1 MKKCLFFLFIL
12 FSFNS
17 FAQFSISGKVTDD
30 KTKAADGASVLL
42 HKKADSSLIKSSITN
57 KAGGYF
63 FENIEA
69 GEYYIQISLV
79 SHATATVNITLLDKD
94 IQVAEQKL
102 KGQGGMLSAV
112 TVIAKKPFLEQRAD
126 KLVVNVENSATAA
139 GGTALEV
146 LQKVP
151 GILVRSEGI
160 SIAGKSSVA
169 IYIDGRPSQYNDV
182 MQLLRDMPSS
192 NIEKIEVIANPGAK
206 YDAAGGSII
215 NVVLKKN
222 ANLGTNGN
230 IQLATGIGLYDQR
243 RDTVDRTFWRLVP
256 SFSVNHRKG
265 KINVYGGYSN
275 FNRTDFEY
283 NIFVRNIDTSV
294 FTQTNYSPNY
304 YHGHNYRAGI
314 DFYADK
320 KNTFGFLYR
329 GFYRTGGGD
338 ATNSTDQTKKNS
350 GNLLSNFQTATTRRF
365 TNVSN
370 AVSFNWKHSFDS
382 TGKEL
387 NVDLDYSNFMLN
399 SSSAITNSVK
409 NGATTK
415 NNQVVKNP
423 VNFGVLKIDY
433 VHPFNEKTKIEAG
446 LKSTIATIDNKL
458 SFDRPIASTI
468 DKQNDFKYTENI
480 NAAYINIKRNS
491 GKWDM
496 TAGLR
501 TEQTVA
507 KGKDGSKT
515 LLNRNYWQ
523 LFPSVFISRKIT
535 NKISIVGQYA
545 RRVNRPGFQQQNPF
559 VFLLDSLTY
568 TRGNPLIRPEIA
580 NQTELSVTYENQP
593 FFTASYNT
601 TKDVIF
607 ENAPQQ
613 DGNITY
619 AQPENLA
626 SARNINLQLNLP
638 IPLGKKFD
646 GFVANIFSFNE
657 YNAKYLD
664 LVYKTKRWNYTLYS
678 QLSYKP
684 IPTLTIEA
692 SGFYST
698 KQLSEFIVLKPFG
711 SLNFGVSKTFWEKKG
726 RLSLNVNDVF
736 YSQKI
741 PGEIVYSYID
751 VRFYQ
756 RFESR
761 NLRLTFSYSFGNQK
775 LKASRERK
783 SASDAESN
791 RVKTN

>member
-1 MKKCLFFLFIL
+1 MKKCLFFVFVF
-12 FSFNS
+12 FSLNS

-30 KTKAADGASVLL
+30 KNKIADGASVLL
-42 HKKADSSLIKSSITN
+42 YKKTDSSLLKSSLTN
-57 KAGGYF
+57 KLGEYN
-63 FENIEA
+63 FEKIEA

-79 SHATATVNITLLDKD
+79 SHATATVNIIVNDKD
-94 IQVAEQKL
+94 VQVPEQKL

-112 TVIAKKPFLEQRAD
+112 TVTAKKPFLEQRAD

-230 IQLATGIGLYDQR
+230 VQLVTGIGLYNER

-265 KINVYGGYSN
+265 KINLYGGYSN
-275 FNRTDFEY
+275 FNRTDFDY

-294 FTQTNYSPNY
+294 FTQINYSPNY

-329 GFYRTGGGD
+329 GFYRTGGSD
-338 ATNSTDQTKKNS
+338 ASNNTDQTKRSTKD
-350 GNLLSNFQTATTRRF
+350 LLSNFQTLTNRRF
-365 TNVSN
+365 TNLSN
-370 AVSFNWKHSFDS
+370 AVNFNWKHSFDS
-382 TGKEL
+382 TGREL
-387 NVDLDYSNFMLN
+387 NVDLDYSNFVLN

-415 NNQVVKNP
+415 NNQVIKNP

-433 VHPFNEKTKIEAG
+433 VHPFNEKTKMEAG
-446 LKSTIATIDNKL
+446 LKNTIATIDNKL
-458 SFDRPIASTI
+458 SFDRPIAATI
-468 DKQNDFKYTENI
+468 DRQNDFKYTENI

-523 LFPSVFISRKIT
+523 LFPSVFVSRKIT

-545 RRVNRPGFQQQNPF
+545 RRVNRPSFQQQNPF

-580 NQTELSVTYENQP
+580 NQTELSVTYESQP

-626 SARNINLQLNLP
+626 SAKNINLQLNLP

-698 KQLSEFIVLKPFG
+698 KQLNEFIVLKPFG

-751 VRFYQ
+751 IRFYQ
-756 RFESR
+756 RFETR

-783 SASDAESN
+783 TASDTENN

>member
-1 MKKCLFFLFIL
+1 MRKCLLFVFTFI
-12 FSFNS
+12 SFNA
-17 FAQFSISGKVTDD
+17 FAQFTVTGKISDD
-30 KTKAADGASVLL
+30 KNKPAEGASVLIY
-42 HKKADSSLIKSSITN
+42 KKADSALVKSSLTS
-57 KAGGYF
+57 K
-63 FENIEA
+63 A
-69 GEYYIQISLV
+69 GEYVFEKIESGEYFIQISLV
-79 SHATATVNITLLDKD
+79 SHASITVNVSVLDKD
-94 IQVAEQKL
+94 VKVAEQKL
-102 KGQGGMLSAV
+102 KGDGGMLTGV
-112 TVIAKKPFLEQRAD
+112 TVTAKKPFLEQRAD

-230 IQLATGIGLYDQR
+230 VQLATGIGLYSQKK
-243 RDTVDRTFWRLVP
+243 DTVDRNFWRLVP
-256 SFSVNHRKG
+256 SFSINHRKG
-265 KINVYGGYSN
+265 KINLYGSYSN

-314 DFYADK
+314 DFYVDK

-338 ATNSTDQTKKNS
+338 ATNSTDQTKKGT
-350 GNLLSNFQTATTRRF
+350 GNLLSNFQTATKRRF
-365 TNVSN
+365 TNISN
-370 AVSFNWKHSFDS
+370 AVNFNWKHSFDS

-387 NVDLDYSNFMLN
+387 NVDLDYSNFALN
-399 SSSAITNSVK
+399 SSGAITNTVR
-409 NGATTK
+409 NGTATK

-423 VNFGVLKIDY
+423 VNFAVLKIDY

-446 LKSTIATIDNKL
+446 LKNTFATINNKL
-458 SFDRPIASTI
+458 TFDRPIATTV
-468 DKQNDFKYTENI
+468 DRQNDFKYTENI
-480 NAAYINIKRNS
+480 NAAYVNIKRNS

-501 TEQTVA
+501 AEQTVA
-507 KGKDGSKT
+507 KGKDGSKV
-515 LLNRNYWQ
+515 LLDRNYWQ
-523 LFPSVFISRKIT
+523 LFPSVFVSRKIT
-535 NKISIVGQYA
+535 EKISIVGQYA
-545 RRVNRPGFQQQNPF
+545 RRVNRPSFQQQNPF

-580 NQTELSVTYENQP
+580 NQTELSVTYESQP

-626 SARNINLQLNLP
+626 SAKNINLQVNLP
-638 IPLGKKFD
+638 IPLGKKFE

-698 KQLSEFIVLKPFG
+698 KQLNEFIVLKPFG
-711 SLNFGVSKTFWEKKG
+711 SLNFGISKTFWEKKG

-751 VRFYQ
+751 IRFYQ

-783 SASDAESN
+783 SASDAENN

>member
-1 MKKCLFFLFIL
+1 MKKWIFIPIL
-12 FSFNS
+12 VFSFHAY
-17 FAQFSISGKVTDD
+17 AQVSVSGRILDD
-30 KTKAADGASVLL
+30 KNKGADGASVLL
-42 HKKADSSLIKSSITN
+42 YKTADSSLQKSSLVN
-57 KAGGYF
+57 KK
-63 FENIEA
+63 
-69 GEYYIQISLV
+69 GEYSFDGVGAGNYYLQISLISHLPLSV
-79 SHATATVNITLLDKD
+79 SIGVQDKD
-94 IQVAEQKL
+94 LQVSDQKL
-102 KGQGGMLSAV
+102 VRAGGMLNTV
-112 TVIAKKPFLEQRAD
+112 TVTAKKPFLEQRAD

-139 GGTALEV
+139 GGTALEI

-151 GILVRSEGI
+151 GILVRNEGI

-169 IYIDGRPSQYNDV
+169 IYIDGRPSQYTDV

-230 IQLATGIGLYDQR
+230 IQLSTGIGLYSQR

-256 SFSVNHRKG
+256 SFSINHRKG
-265 KINVYGGYSN
+265 KINVYGSYSN
-275 FNRTDFEY
+275 FNRTEFDY
-283 NIFVRNIDTSV
+283 NIFVRRIDTSI

-304 YHGHNYRAGI
+304 SHGHNYRAGI

-320 KNTFGFLYR
+320 RNTIGFLYR
-329 GFYRTGGGD
+329 GFYRTGGSD
-338 ATNSTDQTKKNS
+338 ASNITDQTKLS
-350 GNLLSNFQTATTRRF
+350 TGGLLSNFQTTTNRTYR
-365 TNVSN
+365 NVSN
-370 AVSFNWKHSFDS
+370 AVNFNWKHSFDT

-387 NVDLDYSNFMLN
+387 NVDVDYSNFMLY
-399 SSSAITNSVK
+399 SSSAITNSIK
-409 NGATTK
+409 NGTTTK
-415 NNQVVKNP
+415 NNQTVKNP
-423 VNFGVLKIDY
+423 VNFGVLKVDY
-433 VHPFNEKTKIEAG
+433 VHPFNEKTKLEGG
-446 LKSTIATIDNKL
+446 LKSTLAKIDNKL
-458 SFDRPIASTI
+458 SFDRPVASTI
-468 DKQNDFKYTENI
+468 DRENDFTYTENV
-480 NAAYINIKRNS
+480 NAAYINIKRNT

-507 KGKDGSKT
+507 KGKDGAKT
-515 LLNRNYWQ
+515 LLSRNYWQ
-523 LFPSVFISRKIT
+523 LFPSVFVSRKIT
-535 NKISIVGQYA
+535 EKISVVGQYA
-545 RRVNRPGFQQQNPF
+545 RRVNRPSFQQQNPF
-559 VFLLDSLTY
+559 VFILDSLTY
-568 TRGNPLIRPEIA
+568 TRGNPLLRPEIA
-580 NQTELSVTYENQP
+580 NQSELSVTYEGQP
-593 FFTASYNT
+593 FFSASYNST
-601 TKDVIF
+601 NDVIF

-613 DGNITY
+613 EGNITY

-626 SARNINLQLNLP
+626 KAKNVNLQVNLP
-638 IPLGKKFD
+638 LPLGKKFN
-646 GFVANIFSFNE
+646 GFVANIFTYNE
-657 YNAKYLD
+657 YNAQYLN
-664 LVYKTKRWNYTLYS
+664 LLYKTSRWNYTLYS

-684 IPTLTIEA
+684 IPSLSIEA

-711 SLNFGVSKTFWEKKG
+711 SFNLGVSKTFWEKKA
-726 RLSLNVNDVF
+726 RLAVNINDLF

-756 RFESR
+756 RFETR

-783 SASDAESN
+783 TASDSENN

>member
-1 MKKCLFFLFIL
+1 MKKSLLFLFVL
-12 FSFNS
+12 FSFHS
-17 FAQFSISGKVTDD
+17 FGQHSVSGKVTDD
-30 KTKAADGASVLL
+30 KNKAVDGVSVLL
-42 HKKADSSLIKSSITN
+42 YKKADSSLLTSSLTN
-57 KAGGYF
+57 KAGEYN
-63 FENIEA
+63 FEKIEA
-69 GEYYIQISLV
+69 GLYYIQMSLV
-79 SHATATVNITLLDKD
+79 SHATAIINIAVSEKD
-94 IQVAEQKL
+94 LRVPDQKL
-102 KGQGGMLSAV
+102 KMDGGVLTTV
-112 TVIAKKPFLEQRAD
+112 TVTAKKPFLEQRAD

-139 GGTALEV
+139 GGTALEI

-151 GILVRSEGI
+151 GILVRNEGI

-169 IYIDGRPSQYNDV
+169 IYIDGRPSQYTDV

-230 IQLATGIGLYDQR
+230 IQLSTGIGLYSQR

-256 SFSVNHRKG
+256 SFSINHRKG
-265 KINVYGGYSN
+265 KINVYGSYSN
-275 FNRTDFEY
+275 FNRTEFDY
-283 NIFVRNIDTSV
+283 NIFVRRIDTSV

-304 YHGHNYRAGI
+304 SHGHNYRAGL
-314 DFYADK
+314 DFYVDK
-320 KNTFGFLYR
+320 KNTIGFLYR
-329 GFYRTGGGD
+329 GFYRTGGSD
-338 ATNSTDQTKKNS
+338 ASNITDQTRLAS
-350 GNLLSNFQTATTRRF
+350 GLLLSSFQTTTNR
-365 TNVSN
+365 TYKNLSN
-370 AVSFNWKHSFDS
+370 AVNFNWKHSFDT
-382 TGKEL
+382 TGREL
-387 NVDLDYSNFMLN
+387 NVDLDYSNFTLN
-399 SSSAITNSVK
+399 SSSAITNSIK

-415 NNQVVKNP
+415 NNQTVKNP

-433 VHPFNEKTKIEAG
+433 THPLNEKTKIEGGFKTTLA
-446 LKSTIATIDNKL
+446 KIDNKL

-468 DKQNDFKYTENI
+468 DKENDFTYTENV
-480 NAAYINIKRNS
+480 NAAYLNIKRNS
-491 GKWDM
+491 GKWDL

-507 KGKDGSKT
+507 KGKDGAKT

-535 NKISIVGQYA
+535 DKISVVGQYA
-545 RRVNRPGFQQQNPF
+545 RRVNRPSFQQQNPF
-559 VFLLDSLTY
+559 VFILDSLTY
-568 TRGNPLIRPEIA
+568 TRGNPLLRPEIA
-580 NQTELSVTYENQP
+580 NQSELSVTYEGQP
-593 FFTASYNT
+593 FFSASYNST
-601 TKDVIF
+601 GDVIF

-613 DGNITY
+613 EGNITY

-626 SARNINLQLNLP
+626 KARNVNLQVNLP

-646 GFVANIFSFNE
+646 GFVANIFTYNE
-657 YNAKYLD
+657 YNAQYLN
-664 LVYKTKRWNYTLYS
+664 LLYKTSRWNYTLYS

-684 IPTLTIEA
+684 IPSLTIEA

-711 SLNFGVSKTFWEKKG
+711 SFNLGVSKTFWEKKA
-726 RLSLNVNDVF
+726 RLAVNVNDVF

-756 RFESR
+756 RFETR
-761 NLRLTFSYSFGNQK
+761 NLRVTFSYSFGNQK

-783 SASDAESN
+783 TASDAESN